1 MRLRMAP
8 LTWAQTNCSTSSPPS
23 ISFPNWPST
32 MSPILKKMLLV
43 ILKFICAVETAAK
56 FDFTFIQMT
65 DISVILWCAA
75 WNQAC
80 PAVGQWGGG
89 SEESVGEL
97 SLLCL
102 GHRLCTVYCDTDC
115 VLVRL
120 HLSAAHSPTLSCSL
134 ILKCTEH
141 KSAEH
146 HWALEQYKK

>member
-120 HLSAAHSPTLSCSL
+120 HLSAAHSPALICSL

-146 HWALEQYKK
+146 HLALEQ